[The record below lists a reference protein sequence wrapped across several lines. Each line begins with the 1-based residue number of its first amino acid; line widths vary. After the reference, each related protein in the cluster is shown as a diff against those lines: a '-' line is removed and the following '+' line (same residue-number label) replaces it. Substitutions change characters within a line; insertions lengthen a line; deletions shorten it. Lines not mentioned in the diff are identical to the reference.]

1 MKVLCSGKSG
11 CVQAGVCNAS
21 GGDLVAFPY
30 GMVIIQP
37 QYHADISNVEE
48 NSDMQT
54 QIGTQEITLAKARQE
69 ASTIFLAKV
78 FNWMAIGLGITGI
91 IAYVFAESG
100 MVRALVASPIFFILI
115 LAELGLVFFLSARIE
130 KIQPVTAT
138 GLFIGYSILNGVT
151 LSTIFLAYT
160 QASIAT
166 TFLVTAGMFAAMAV
180 YGMVTKR
187 DLSGVGSFMFMGL
200 IGILLA
206 SIVNIFLKSSALY
219 WAISAIGVL
228 VFVGLTAYDV
238 QKIKN
243 MGEEGIMQQGE
254 GAIRK
259 GAIIGALALY
269 LDFINLFLMLLRFF
283 GGSRD

>member
-1 MKVLCSGKSG
+1 
-11 CVQAGVCNAS
+11 
-21 GGDLVAFPY
+21 
-30 GMVIIQP
+30 
-37 QYHADISNVEE
+37 
-48 NSDMQT
+48 MQT
-54 QIGTQEITLAKARQE
+54 QVGTRNITLAQARQE

-78 FNWMAIGLGITGI
+78 FNWMAIGLGVTGGVAFLTAELG
-91 IAYVFAESG
+91 IA
-100 MVRALVASPIFFILI
+100 RTLVASPLFFVLV
-115 LAELGLVFFLSARIE
+115 LAELGMVFYLSARID
-130 KIQPVTAT
+130 KLQPGTAT
-138 GLFIGYSILNGVT
+138 GLFLGYSILNGLT

-160 QASIAT
+160 HASIAG

-187 DLSGVGSFMFMGL
+187 DLSGMGSFMFMGL

-206 SIVNIFLKSSALY
+206 SVVNIFLKSSVLY

-243 MGEEGIMQQGE
+243 IGEEGIMQQGDA
-254 GAIRK
+254 AIRK
-259 GAIIGALALY
+259 GSIIGALALY
-269 LDFINLFLMLLRFF
+269 LDFINLFLMMLRFF